1 MALIKITPV
10 QEARVTWD
18 RIADRPA
25 EVRWGGR
32 HLRVLELDAV
42 RDERSAYPADR
53 GPRVTFLLRTADGG
67 RASLVYD
74 DRSGRWY
81 VEALEAAA

>member
-1 MALIKITPV
+1 MALVKITPV

-18 RIADRPA
+18 RSADRPA
-25 EVRWGGR
+25 DVRWGGR

-42 RDERSAYPADR
+42 RDERSAYPEDQ
-53 GPRVTFLLRTADGG
+53 GPRVTYLLRTADGG
-67 RASLVYD
+67 RASLVFD

-81 VEALEAAA
+81 VEAVEAAA

>member
-18 RIADRPA
+18 RSADRPSD
-25 EVRWGGR
+25 VRWADR
-32 HLRVLELDAV
+32 HLRVLELDTV
-42 RDERSAYPADR
+42 RDERSAYPSGR
-53 GPRVTFLLRTADGG
+53 GPRVTFLLRTMDGG